1 MGRPSIRSLAG
12 GAAGIAAGIIAGI
25 GLSSISTASPSL
37 PSPPR
42 FVDAA
47 HVPPVL
53 TLPGEPI
60 RLRFAVVCTPRN
72 DGEPCHGSGDVY
84 VRAGQTGTFGR
95 LALRR
100 SEDSKDGRYYVD
112 LPEEIG
118 SSPDG
123 FSYYAVLR
131 DDETGATLTVP
142 SGGAAAPQRSLQL
155 RAPAAVT
162 LGAHVFGHPRAADAR
177 VVEARWGSAPQD
189 VGLAGSRERGFTGP
203 SAFDVEPD
211 GTVDVLDQ
219 VNGRVSR
226 WTRVRHSLV
235 PIGVDD
241 GLADFAVEA
250 DGSYDVL
257 EPTGTLRS
265 FRADGSPKWSQT
277 LSDRTWAQLARGP
290 SGPVVQQQPSE
301 QWLPA
306 AEEGRPL
313 TRSAQA
319 RAGRPGKP
327 VGDGRE
333 VIVERVGESELRV
346 AETVGNSPLRSWRIT
361 SATSLGEVQLA
372 EPQADR
378 IVLVAKTYTDERDEF
393 LVLVLDAKGL
403 AHEFSVAAT
412 AWAEA
417 APLARFRLAG
427 SSLYRLGSTPAGA
440 FVDRFE
446 LEVPR

>member
-12 GAAGIAAGIIAGI
+12 GAAGIAAGVIGGI
-25 GLSSISTASPSL
+25 GLSSISAASPSM

-53 TLPGEPI
+53 TLPGEQI
-60 RLRFAVVCTPRN
+60 RLRFAVVCTPRD
-72 DGEPCHGSGDVY
+72 DGEPCRGSGDVY
-84 VRAGQTGTFGR
+84 VRAGQTGPFRR

-100 SEDSKDGRYYVD
+100 SEDSKDGRYYID
-112 LPEEIG
+112 LPGEIA
-118 SSPDG
+118 SSRDG
-123 FSYYAVLR
+123 FSYYAVVR
-131 DDETGATLTVP
+131 DDATTATVTVP
-142 SGGAAAPQRSLQL
+142 SGGAAAPQRSMLL
-155 RAPAAVT
+155 GAPAPVT

-177 VVEARWGSAPQD
+177 VVDARWGSGPQE

-211 GTVDVLDQ
+211 GSVDMLDQ

-226 WTRVRHSLV
+226 WARGRHELV
-235 PIGVDD
+235 TIDVDD

-257 EPTGTLRS
+257 EPPNTLRS
-265 FRADGSPKWSQT
+265 FRPDGSQKWSQT
-277 LSDRTWAQLARGP
+277 LSDRTWAKLAHGP
-290 SGPVVQQQPSE
+290 TGPVVQQQPSE

-306 AEEGRPL
+306 AERGAPL

-319 RAGRPGKP
+319 RGGRPGKP

-333 VIVERVGESELRV
+333 VIVERVGEGELRV
-346 AETVGNSPLRSWRIT
+346 AEAAGNSPLRSWRIT
-361 SATSLGEVQLA
+361 SATPLGEVQLA
-372 EPQADR
+372 EAHANR
-378 IVLVAKTYTDERDEF
+378 IVLVTKTYTDERDEF
-393 LVLVLDAKGL
+393 LVLVLDSKGL
-403 AHEFSVAAT
+403 AQEFSVAAT

-417 APLARFRLAG
+417 APLARFRLSG
-427 SSLYRLGSTPAGA
+427 SSLYRLGSTQSGA
-440 FVDRFE
+440 FVDRFD